1 MYPPLGSYRTWEG
14 GEVSSE
20 ELGMLFLKERVIGR
34 AAYALSESCISQ
46 SSALLWWI
54 EPPGLGQ
61 WSTDW
66 TSDLLVPLVRHL
78 CDEWHAPWF
87 MKWP

>member
-54 EPPGLGQ
+54 EPPGLASGAQ
-61 WSTDW
+61 TGLQACLSPWSGTCVM
-66 TSDLLVPLVRHL
+66 SGMH
-78 CDEWHAPWF
+78 HGS
-87 MKWP
+87 